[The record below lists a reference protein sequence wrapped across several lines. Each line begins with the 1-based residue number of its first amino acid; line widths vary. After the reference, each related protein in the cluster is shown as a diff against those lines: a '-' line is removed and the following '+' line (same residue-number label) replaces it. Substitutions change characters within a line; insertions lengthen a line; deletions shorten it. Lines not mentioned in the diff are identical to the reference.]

1 MKGLITKVIIVL
13 LLVACFG
20 GGVWQTVNYIE
31 DRIMTTAVTL
41 VENSEFIAEVRV
53 MIRDVAEDVIHDLL
67 SQGYS
72 VVLDDG
78 TVMNVTP

>member
-1 MKGLITKVIIVL
+1 MKSLITKAIIVL

-31 DRIMTTAVTL
+31 DRIMTAAVTL

-53 MIRDVAEDVIHDLL
+53 MIQNVAEDVIHDLL
-67 SQGYS
+67 SQGYN

-78 TVMNVTP
+78 TVVSVTP

>member
-1 MKGLITKVIIVL
+1 MKSLITKVIIVL

-31 DRIMTTAVTL
+31 DRIMTTAVSL

-53 MIRDVAEDVIHDLL
+53 MIQDVVEDVIHDLL
-67 SQGYS
+67 IQGYN
-72 VVLDDG
+72 VVLEDG
-78 TVMNVTP
+78 TVVSVTP